1 MEKSEN
7 ELSNASCEYVYVFI
21 GRVPLFGSPHN
32 RDSSI
37 CGLLF
42 FFGVYDIHGNCHL
55 GMSEKWAWGPEQGY
69 AVYGFNEGI
78 NGFRV

>member
-42 FFGVYDIHGNCHL
+42 FPGCTIFMKTVIWACLKNGLGVPNRGTQYMDV
-55 GMSEKWAWGPEQGY
+55 MRA
-69 AVYGFNEGI
+69 
-78 NGFRV
+78 